1 VGQKVKGT
9 HFIGVQVGCPKIN
22 KTSGRKFFFKNEH
35 FYLFNKTYAAS
46 PTKITLTC

>member
-22 KTSGRKFFFKNEH
+22 KNSDRKLFFQKMSIFIFSLK
-35 FYLFNKTYAAS
+35 LMPQVLPK
-46 PTKITLTC
+46 